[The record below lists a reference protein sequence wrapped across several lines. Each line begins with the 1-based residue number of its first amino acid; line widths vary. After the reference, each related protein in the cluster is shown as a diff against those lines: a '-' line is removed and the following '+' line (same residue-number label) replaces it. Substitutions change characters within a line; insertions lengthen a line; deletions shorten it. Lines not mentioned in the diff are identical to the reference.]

1 MWHLLDVLRDLK
13 LFSFKLETW
22 MALYKNPFFH
32 PKAFASVLRK
42 KKKVFS
48 LLKRKTKNW
57 KSEISRSKKAAQ
69 LMERK
74 RSNGFIATT
83 FEIRH
88 NYNNIF
94 KCLQVLVFLV

>member
-1 MWHLLDVLRDLK
+1 
-13 LFSFKLETW
+13 